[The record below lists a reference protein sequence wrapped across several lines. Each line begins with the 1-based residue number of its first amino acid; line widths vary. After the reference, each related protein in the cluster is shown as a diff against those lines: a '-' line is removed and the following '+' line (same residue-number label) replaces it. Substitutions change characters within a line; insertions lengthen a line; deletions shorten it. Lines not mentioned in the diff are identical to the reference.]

1 MIDVCLDYGPSFT
14 HSKSSTFDENSEK
27 NKNQP
32 QKLLEAY
39 KTKKT
44 LFRVWK
50 LEPWKK
56 SKLSLS
62 SYQKQKS
69 MLTPDWSSIIPSDLC
84 VIDS

>member
-50 LEPWKK
+50 LEP
-56 SKLSLS
+56 
-62 SYQKQKS
+62 
-69 MLTPDWSSIIPSDLC
+69 
-84 VIDS
+84 